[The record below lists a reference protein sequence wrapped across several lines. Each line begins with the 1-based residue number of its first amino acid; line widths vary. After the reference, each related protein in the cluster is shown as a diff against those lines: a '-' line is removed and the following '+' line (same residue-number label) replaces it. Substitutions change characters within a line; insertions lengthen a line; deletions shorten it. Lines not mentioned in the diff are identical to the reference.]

1 MSKIDVDALLR
12 EVDPVAPC
20 GPNLEY
26 DPVFV
31 GLEQAVLGKPEVQ
44 YGDTVS
50 AAVPPDWKAVSRIA
64 AGLLERSRDLRLVLH
79 LMRAHL
85 ALHGIDGLV
94 DGVHIL
100 ERLLE
105 ERWDSVHPQLDA
117 DDDMDPTL
125 RINSLAVLT
134 DRASLL
140 KEVKEASLIVLPG
153 LGPLSLR
160 TLEIA
165 TGELATPAGEEK
177 LAVASIERAIADIDE
192 ATLATA
198 ADTLKRALESVV
210 NIETLLV
217 RQVGSSQALNLDE
230 LTRALKRGRDF
241 LARQLAPAEASQ
253 HAGDAGTDGSQEA
266 GASSRLAPART
277 PISGDIASRDDVV
290 RMLDKLINYY
300 RQHEPSS
307 PLPILLE
314 RARRLVPKTFLEIM
328 EDIAP
333 DGMAQLL
340 VLKGP
345 DATTQEDS
353 D

>member
-1 MSKIDVDALLR
+1 MSKIDAEALLR
-12 EVDPVAPC
+12 EVDPDAPC

-31 GLEQAVLGKPEVQ
+31 ELEQAVLGKPEVQ

-50 AAVPPDWKAVSRIA
+50 AALAPDWKAVNRMA
-64 AGLLERSRDLRLVLH
+64 AGLLERSRDLRLVVH
-79 LMRAHL
+79 LMRAHI

-94 DGVHIL
+94 DGMRVL
-100 ERLLE
+100 ERLLG

-140 KEVKEASLIVLPG
+140 KEVKEARLLVLPG

-165 TGELATPAGEEK
+165 TGELAKPDGEEK
-177 LAVASIERAIADIDE
+177 LAVASIERAIADIDV

-241 LARQLAPAEASQ
+241 LAQQLAPAEASQ

-266 GASSRLAPART
+266 RASSRLSPSRP
-277 PISGDIASRDDVV
+277 PISGDITTRDDVV

-307 PLPILLE
+307 PLPLLLE

-345 DATTQEDS
+345 DGTTQDDS